1 LPQDPTT
8 TPDTELRIAQHPD
21 HISDVRMAL
30 RFLTENYG
38 LSAEDG
44 GERVEHGNAYV
55 LIGHS
60 AGATLAFQ
68 LFMAEDTLCGCIP
81 QPAAVIGISG
91 IYDLVGLDDRHTG
104 YTSFIS
110 SAFGDSKENWKRAS
124 PATYPCSFAGRWT
137 ADKPTILA
145 WSAEDSL
152 IDEPEIDAMSAR
164 LSQDGI
170 QASVIK
176 DLTGEHD
183 DVWREGSQIHRL
195 VQLVIGDLQQG
206 RNTRLIT

>member
-1 LPQDPTT
+1 MPQDPS

-30 RFLTENYG
+30 RFLTDNYG
-38 LSAEDG
+38 LTAEEG
-44 GERVEHGNAYV
+44 GEQGSGYV

-68 LFMAEDTLCGCIP
+68 LFMTEDALSDSIP

-104 YTSFIS
+104 YTGFIS
-110 SAFGDSKENWKRAS
+110 SAFGDSREDWKRAS
-124 PATYPCSFAGRWT
+124 PATYSGNFARNWT

-145 WSAEDSL
+145 WSADDTL
-152 IDEPEIDAMSAR
+152 IDEPEIDAMNTK

-170 QASVIK
+170 RVSVIK

-183 DVWREGSQIHRL
+183 DVWKEGSQIQRL
-195 VQLVIGDLQQG
+195 VELVIKDLQKG
-206 RNTRLIT
+206 RNT